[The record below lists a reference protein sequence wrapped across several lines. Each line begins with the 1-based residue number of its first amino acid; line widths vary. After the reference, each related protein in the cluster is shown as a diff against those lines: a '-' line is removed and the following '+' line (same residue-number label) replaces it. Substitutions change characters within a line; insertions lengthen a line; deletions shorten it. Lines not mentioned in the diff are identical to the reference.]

1 MTGIRKKNK
10 ILGFIFAVLAVW
22 MVIFQNPSYAAQR
35 GSLNVKT
42 EQAGMTV
49 YLYRVAEKQAGV
61 YVLNEKFQASGA
73 DVSGGG
79 SREAAITLT
88 DFVKAQGIQPYRT
101 GTGSGKHVVFRNL
114 PDGEA
119 LYLVTGDPM
128 TVGGKTY
135 IPAPVLVEAGGA
147 AAEADIKCDIEEPE
161 NPTKPTDPS
170 NPTSPT
176 RYYDDSDDDDWDPT
190 PNKKPTITTAAD
202 ETVTITDAER
212 TSIQT
217 QIEQYKQGISDIAKQ
232 TSFNTKPLLDGT
244 SQKYNIMTDA
254 TGNGMKIT
262 TADATLQALGIA
274 DFDVTK
280 DFDLTQVDD
289 ALARVSAG
297 RSGMGAQSNA
307 LEYAYRYS
315 TNTRLNV
322 TAGKSRLE
330 DLDYGQAVSEQ
341 KKKQTLQQYAFF
353 MQKKQMEQRTRAAA
367 NFLVS

>member
-1 MTGIRKKNK
+1 MSGITDYLQK
-10 ILGFIFAVLAVW
+10 IRELGV
-22 MVIFQNPSYAAQR
+22 R
-35 GSLNVKT
+35 
-42 EQAGMTV
+42 
-49 YLYRVAEKQAGV
+49 
-61 YVLNEKFQASGA
+61 AS
-73 DVSGGG
+73 
-79 SREAAITLT
+79 
-88 DFVKAQGIQPYRT
+88 
-101 GTGSGKHVVFRNL
+101 N
-114 PDGEA
+114 
-119 LYLVTGDPM
+119 
-128 TVGGKTY
+128 
-135 IPAPVLVEAGGA
+135 
-147 AAEADIKCDIEEPE
+147 
-161 NPTKPTDPS
+161 
-170 NPTSPT
+170 
-176 RYYDDSDDDDWDPT
+176 
-190 PNKKPTITTAAD
+190 TA
-202 ETVTITDAER
+202 TITDAER
-212 TSIQT
+212 TSIQA

-232 TSFNTKPLLDGT
+232 ASFNTKPLLDGT

>member
-1 MTGIRKKNK
+1 MNGITSMQRSST
-10 ILGFIFAVLAVW
+10 
-22 MVIFQNPSYAAQR
+22 SYADYGKFASGKKVNRAADGAAELAIIQKQETQTR
-35 GSLNVKT
+35 SYKVGENNIGAAKDMLNVADGAMSGIT
-42 EQAGMTV
+42 D
-49 YLYRVAEKQAGV
+49 YLQKIRELGV
-61 YVLNEKFQASGA
+61 RAS
-73 DVSGGG
+73 
-79 SREAAITLT
+79 
-88 DFVKAQGIQPYRT
+88 
-101 GTGSGKHVVFRNL
+101 N
-114 PDGEA
+114 
-119 LYLVTGDPM
+119 
-128 TVGGKTY
+128 
-135 IPAPVLVEAGGA
+135 
-147 AAEADIKCDIEEPE
+147 
-161 NPTKPTDPS
+161 
-170 NPTSPT
+170 
-176 RYYDDSDDDDWDPT
+176 
-190 PNKKPTITTAAD
+190 TA
-202 ETVTITDAER
+202 TITDAER
-212 TSIQT
+212 TSIQA

-274 DFDVTK
+274 D
-280 DFDLTQVDD
+280 
-289 ALARVSAG
+289 
-297 RSGMGAQSNA
+297 A

>member
-1 MTGIRKKNK
+1 MNGITSMQRSST
-10 ILGFIFAVLAVW
+10 
-22 MVIFQNPSYAAQR
+22 SYADYGKFASGKKVNRAADGAAELAIIQKQETQTR
-35 GSLNVKT
+35 SYKAGENNIGAAKDMLNVADGAMSGIT
-42 EQAGMTV
+42 D
-49 YLYRVAEKQAGV
+49 YLQKIRELGV
-61 YVLNEKFQASGA
+61 RAS
-73 DVSGGG
+73 
-79 SREAAITLT
+79 
-88 DFVKAQGIQPYRT
+88 
-101 GTGSGKHVVFRNL
+101 N
-114 PDGEA
+114 
-119 LYLVTGDPM
+119 
-128 TVGGKTY
+128 
-135 IPAPVLVEAGGA
+135 
-147 AAEADIKCDIEEPE
+147 
-161 NPTKPTDPS
+161 
-170 NPTSPT
+170 
-176 RYYDDSDDDDWDPT
+176 
-190 PNKKPTITTAAD
+190 TA
-202 ETVTITDAER
+202 TITDAER
-212 TSIQT
+212 TSIQA
-217 QIEQYKQGISDIAKQ
+217 QIEQYKQGISDIARQ

-254 TGNGMKIT
+254 TGNGMEIT

>member
-1 MTGIRKKNK
+1 MNGITSMQRSST
-10 ILGFIFAVLAVW
+10 
-22 MVIFQNPSYAAQR
+22 SYADYGKFASGKKVNRAADGAAELAIIQKQETQTR
-35 GSLNVKT
+35 SYKVGENNIGAAKDMLNVADGAMSGIT
-42 EQAGMTV
+42 D
-49 YLYRVAEKQAGV
+49 YLQKIRELGV
-61 YVLNEKFQASGA
+61 
-73 DVSGGG
+73 
-79 SREAAITLT
+79 RE
-88 DFVKAQGIQPYRT
+88 
-101 GTGSGKHVVFRNL
+101 
-114 PDGEA
+114 
-119 LYLVTGDPM
+119 
-128 TVGGKTY
+128 
-135 IPAPVLVEAGGA
+135 
-147 AAEADIKCDIEEPE
+147 
-161 NPTKPTDPS
+161 S
-170 NPTSPT
+170 N
-176 RYYDDSDDDDWDPT
+176 
-190 PNKKPTITTAAD
+190 
-202 ETVTITDAER
+202 TVTITDAER
-212 TSIQT
+212 TSIQA

-274 DFDVTK
+274 DFDV
-280 DFDLTQVDD
+280 TQVDD

-367 NFLVS
+367 HFLVS

>member
-1 MTGIRKKNK
+1 MKK
-10 ILGFIFAVLAVW
+10 FV
-22 MVIFQNPSYAAQR
+22 
-35 GSLNVKT
+35 SL
-42 EQAGMTV
+42 
-49 YLYRVAEKQAGV
+49 L
-61 YVLNEKFQASGA
+61 
-73 DVSGGG
+73 
-79 SREAAITLT
+79 EAIA
-88 DFVKAQGIQPYRT
+88 FFFMA
-101 GTGSGKHVVFRNL
+101 F
-114 PDGEA
+114 
-119 LYLVTGDPM
+119 PM
-128 TVGGKTY
+128 T
-135 IPAPVLVEAGGA
+135 ALAADGA
-147 AAEADIKCDIEEPE
+147 AERAISQKQETQTRSYKAGENNIGAAKDMPNVADGAMSGI
-161 NPTKPTDPS
+161 TDYLQKIRELGVWAS
-170 NPTSPT
+170 N
-176 RYYDDSDDDDWDPT
+176 
-190 PNKKPTITTAAD
+190 TA
-202 ETVTITDAER
+202 TITDAER

-280 DFDLTQVDD
+280 DFDLAQVDD

-322 TAGKSRLE
+322 TAGKSRLD

-353 MQKKQMEQRTRAAA
+353 MQKKQMEQRTRAGA
-367 NFLVS
+367 NFLFS

>member
-1 MTGIRKKNK
+1 MNGITSMQRSST
-10 ILGFIFAVLAVW
+10 
-22 MVIFQNPSYAAQR
+22 SYADYGKFASGKKVNRAADGAAELAIIQKQETQTR
-35 GSLNVKT
+35 SYKAGENNIGAAKDMLNVADGAMSGIT
-42 EQAGMTV
+42 D
-49 YLYRVAEKQAGV
+49 YLQKIRELGV
-61 YVLNEKFQASGA
+61 RAS
-73 DVSGGG
+73 
-79 SREAAITLT
+79 
-88 DFVKAQGIQPYRT
+88 
-101 GTGSGKHVVFRNL
+101 N
-114 PDGEA
+114 
-119 LYLVTGDPM
+119 
-128 TVGGKTY
+128 
-135 IPAPVLVEAGGA
+135 
-147 AAEADIKCDIEEPE
+147 
-161 NPTKPTDPS
+161 
-170 NPTSPT
+170 
-176 RYYDDSDDDDWDPT
+176 
-190 PNKKPTITTAAD
+190 TA
-202 ETVTITDAER
+202 TITDAER
-212 TSIQT
+212 TSIQA

-254 TGNGMKIT
+254 TGNGMEIT

-353 MQKKQMEQRTRAAA
+353 MQKKQMEQGKEIFLRIHQSYLINSRYIYWMDGNTVRTQDGRE
-367 NFLVS
+367 FSVSGSCREQAKTAYRMYRNQ